1 MNMKT
6 NFEKIRSQ
14 FCTHSQI
21 INGKKLVYLDS
32 AATTLKPMVVVERMQ
47 RYYLYET
54 ANVHRGAHYLSD
66 MCTENFENARTKIAG
81 LLGAESSDEIVF
93 VRGTTEA
100 LNLVA
105 QSYGETFLKPND
117 EILITEMEHH
127 ANIVPWQMLAEK
139 KGLKISWVK
148 VTDSGEL
155 DLEDLAKKLT
165 SKTKIFAVTACSNTL
180 GTLNDIPR
188 LSQMTHDVGAVIV
201 VDAAQWVSQEKID
214 VKKWNIDF
222 LAFSSHKLFGP
233 TGIGAL
239 YGKKQLLD
247 AMPPYQGGGNMI
259 ATVTF
264 EKTTYNDVPF
274 RFEAGTPHI
283 AGAIGTAAAIDFFS
297 KIDLGDIRTYELELL
312 QKATEK
318 LQSIEG
324 IKILGTATKKA
335 PILSFNLKGVHPSD
349 VGLVLDQQ
357 GVAVRTGH
365 HCTQPLMQR
374 FDIPGTVRASFSIY
388 NNLEDVDRLYQ
399 AVLKAKE
406 FLT

>member
-1 MNMKT
+1 MKT

-66 MCTENFENARTKIAG
+66 MGTENFENARTKIAG

>member
-66 MCTENFENARTKIAG
+66 MGTENFENARTKIAG

>member
-1 MNMKT
+1 MKT
-6 NFEKIRSQ
+6 NFEQIRSQ

-32 AATTLKPMVVVERMQ
+32 AATTLKPLVVVERMQ

-66 MCTENFENARTKIAG
+66 MGTENFENARAKIAT
-81 LLGAESSDEIVF
+81 LLGAESSDEVVF

-155 DLEDLAKKLT
+155 DLDDLAKKLT
-165 SKTKIFAVTACSNTL
+165 SKTKIFAVTACSNSL
-180 GTLNDIPR
+180 GTLNDIPL
-188 LSQMTHDVGAVIV
+188 LSQMAHKVGAVIV

-283 AGAIGTAAAIDFFS
+283 AGAIGSAAAIDFFS
-297 KIDLGDIRTYELELL
+297 KIDLAEIRTYELELL
-312 QKATEK
+312 HRATEK

-324 IKILGTATKKA
+324 IKILGTAAKKA

-374 FDIPGTVRASFSIY
+374 FNIPGTVRASFSIY
-388 NNLEDVDRLYQ
+388 NNLEDVDRLYY